1 MACSCRE
8 RKEVHRKIV
17 DGEAPLALNEKVVQN
32 AQAERISPTE
42 QCIACAQKHMDEA
55 YVLFTEFG
63 YGNENRRLVRGNLR
77 AIVLHTFREW
87 KEIANLAR
95 ECALLVQ
102 EARDEEALGKMQGLC
117 GMIDGEFYKV
127 NPDVKKR
134 MESLAPKQ
142 E

>member
-17 DGEAPLALNEKVVQN
+17 SGEDLSALNEKTVENVQV
-32 AQAERISPTE
+32 EKTLPTE

-77 AIVLHTFREW
+77 AIVLHTFKEW

-117 GMIDGEFYKV
+117 DMIG
-127 NPDVKKR
+127 
-134 MESLAPKQ
+134 
-142 E
+142 